1 MTNLNIYFPEELWK
15 ILSKILNPQNYHLI
29 TDIKFPKSDH
39 LITKSLFVLIRNY
52 IKHVDDTIFIA
63 NICQPLA
70 GLYSQYSQIQNLLY
84 DLF

>member
-1 MTNLNIYFPEELWK
+1 M
-15 ILSKILNPQNYHLI
+15 
-29 TDIKFPKSDH
+29 
-39 LITKSLFVLIRNY
+39 SLFVLIRNY
-52 IKHVDDTIFIA
+52 IQHVDDTIFIA